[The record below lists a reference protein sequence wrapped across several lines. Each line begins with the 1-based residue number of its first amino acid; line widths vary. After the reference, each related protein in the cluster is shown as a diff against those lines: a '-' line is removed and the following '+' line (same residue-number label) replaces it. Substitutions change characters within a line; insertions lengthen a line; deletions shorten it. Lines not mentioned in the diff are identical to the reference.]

1 MTRTFV
7 VQMRGWS
14 SEAITVALRPG
25 RPWPPSASA
34 AFRTEEHCASEVV
47 ALEQLARR
55 SLELHLALLEEDR
68 PDRDLERDLERRL
81 HDDHRLGPGT
91 ERGGEPAHALD
102 ADRRLPER

>member
-25 RPWPPSASA
+25 RPWRPSASA

-68 PDRDLERDLERRL
+68 PVRDLERDVERLL
-81 HDDHRLGPGT
+81 HDDHRLVPGL
-91 ERGGEPAHALD
+91 ERVDELEHALD
-102 ADRRLPER
+102 DDRREPER